1 MPIKVRHNMMDSG
14 HTPERDADVLGYH
27 LGVLDEA
34 ASSRVESAFADPD
47 ALAST
52 REAIEWVLSPLKADV
67 VPPAPPGLIRDI
79 LARVEQ
85 ARSPVSMMP
94 RMAGADRP
102 AGSTEAGSSGG
113 PPLSL
118 RELVG
123 LAAAIALFVGVF
135 VPGYRTARRAA
146 ERTACMGVLHD
157 LGTGYAGYAEAN
169 SGLLPFVGGIPPGAT
184 WLPVRQERGH
194 GRPINSRNLYQLV
207 RGHYVAPEALF
218 CPTRA
223 GAGRRKSR
231 HNSSSDG
238 PPDLGTDIY
247 STSFLQGP
255 FRLSMQPRMPIAA
268 DVNPLVDSPQATRMD
283 VPLNSL
289 SHGRPGGQN
298 VLWANLSVRWSPTP
312 NVGID
317 RDDIYRIANIRE
329 YTGRELPRSQTDA
342 FLIP

>member
-1 MPIKVRHNMMDSG
+1 MTDSG
-14 HTPERDADVLGYH
+14 HKPERDADVLGYH

-34 ASSRVESAFADPD
+34 ASSRVESAFASAD
-47 ALAST
+47 ALASA
-52 REAIEWVLSPLKADV
+52 REAIDRVLSPLEADV
-67 VPPAPPGLIRDI
+67 VPPAPPSLIHDI
-79 LARVEQ
+79 LARVDQ
-85 ARSPVSMMP
+85 ARGPVPLMP

-102 AGSTEAGSSGG
+102 VGSTEAGSSAG
-113 PPLSL
+113 PPLSM

-123 LAAAIALFVGVF
+123 LAAAIALFVGIF

-169 SGLLPFVGGIPPGAT
+169 SGLLPFVGGVPPGAT
-184 WLPVRQERGH
+184 WLPMGQERGRA
-194 GRPINSRNLYQLV
+194 RPINSGNLYQLV
-207 RGHYVAPEALF
+207 RGHYVVPEVLF

-223 GAGRRKSR
+223 GAIRGKSW
-231 HNSSSDG
+231 
-238 PPDLGTDIY
+238 PDTTSGDFPNLGTAIY
-247 STSFLQGP
+247 STNFIRQP
-255 FRLSMQPRMPIAA
+255 RRLAMQPRMPIAA
-268 DVNPLVDSPQATRMD
+268 DVNPLVDRPQVTPMD
-283 VPLNSL
+283 MPLNSL

-298 VLWANLSVRWSPTP
+298 ALRADQSVRWFPTP
-312 NVGID
+312 NIGID